1 MIKEKTGIL
10 PNQKDNQNFSIDEY
24 GNITGINDCKHYYVI
39 ENGISP
45 QLFFDEK
52 DHFYKVKCGTH
63 IYPLFDE
70 KYGMSRFKN
79 QDGEIIG
86 YDTRIPVK
94 KGEEPI
100 KFEKD
105 GKQMLKFGP
114 DHKYIMPYESQNG
127 EVYTQMKYEQGGTIN
142 IAFHNEKPINLAQIR
157 AKLGGRND

>member
-1 MIKEKTGIL
+1 MIKEKTDAL
-10 PNQKDNQNFSIDEY
+10 PDNQKFSIDEY
-24 GNITGINDCKHYYVI
+24 GNIVGATDDKHYYVI

-52 DHFYKVKCGTH
+52 TSSYKVKCGIQ

-70 KYGMSRFKN
+70 KNGMSRFKN
-79 QDGEIIG
+79 SNGEQIG

-94 KGEEPI
+94 EGEEPI
-100 KFEKD
+100 KFEEN

-114 DHKYIMPYESQNG
+114 NHKYIMPYESQNG

-142 IAFHNEKPINLAQIR
+142 IAFDNERPINLAQMK
-157 AKLGGRND
+157 AKLRGRYD